1 MDEGKKRLKISNGQ
15 LEAVNRM
22 TDNTTTNR
30 KKAKK
35 TNKGPQNITQKSK
48 H

>member
-15 LEAVNRM
+15 SEAVNRM

-30 KKAKK
+30 KRQKRQTRVHK
-35 TNKGPQNITQKSK
+35 TL